1 MSEGISPTHSPVI
14 SDDDCELHN
23 GFGSSPIRQSSTS
36 SKSGRRTKKRWS
48 FHNNTKPNLVERPQ
62 EASFQGRRRLS
73 DITGVDGVHK
83 EIDAN
88 HISPAQLYSTESG
101 RLFHAG
107 KICIILAGL
116 PGRGKT
122 HLSVSLTRYLRWL
135 GVKTHS
141 FHLGDYRRRN
151 FNDLDQKLFIEDNEL
166 RLKLINECIN
176 DMLNFFE
183 NDKGQVAIYDAV
195 NPFPKNRL
203 ELYEKF
209 KKLKIQTLFIESS
222 VTDDSII
229 MKNMES
235 AAKSSPDYENWDYDK
250 AYKDYSDRI
259 KDLTPYYQPMSEIDD
274 KNKLS
279 YIKFINFG
287 ERIELHNSNYGY
299 LINKVVFFLMNSRI
313 KSGSVFFARCYNNA
327 VDYGHDPPLDEQG
340 TKYAKNLTQ
349 TLVEYLQSQGKTYF
363 DKDYEPMEDPIAS
376 NRTSSDN
383 ERISS
388 NHSSSVNLRRQISV
402 DEKHLPAGADG
413 VEDNSMVVWTSVKR
427 RTIEASKLFKQR
439 NINTRHRIQLSQKNP
454 GVTGQMTEEEIQQ
467 EFPTEYE
474 QYLKDPYHHR
484 FSRAEL
490 YHDLAIKI
498 EPLILEMERMSGD
511 ILIIA
516 DESVLRVFYGYL
528 MASSCFDIPYLP
540 FSQDEIIE
548 IKFNAYAN
556 VAKQI
561 PIKDFN

>member
-1 MSEGISPTHSPVI
+1 MTNSSNDVFM
-14 SDDDCELHN
+14 DDIELTN
-23 GFGSSPIRQSSTS
+23 GFGSEILNTAPKSPLNREPST
-36 SKSGRRTKKRWS
+36 SGRRTKKRWS
-48 FHNNTKPNLVERPQ
+48 FHDNSKPNLVERPT
-62 EASFQGRRRLS
+62 EASTMGKRRLS

-88 HISPAQLYSTESG
+88 YISPAQLYSTESG

-107 KICIILAGL
+107 KICIVLAGL

-151 FNDLDQKLFIEDNEL
+151 FNELDQSLFIDDTEL
-166 RLKLINECIN
+166 RLRIIDECTN

-183 NDKGQVAIYDAV
+183 KDKGQVAIYDAV
-195 NPFPKNRL
+195 NPFPKNRQ
-203 ELYEKF
+203 ELNEKF
-209 KKLKIQTLFIESS
+209 KKLNIQTLFIESS

-235 AAKSSPDYENWDYDK
+235 AARSSPDYANWDYDK

-259 KDLTPYYQPMSEIDD
+259 KGLTPYYQPMGKIDD
-274 KNKLS
+274 ENKLS
-279 YIKFINFG
+279 YVKFINFG
-287 ERIELHNSNYGY
+287 ERIELHNSDYGY

-313 KSGSVFFARCYNNA
+313 KSGSVFFARCHNNSINYS
-327 VDYGHDPPLDEQG
+327 DDPPLDDEG
-340 TKYAKNLTQ
+340 RRYAKNLSHS
-349 TLVEYLQSQGKTYF
+349 LVNYLQKQKKEYA
-363 DKDYEPMEDPIAS
+363 KDINLNIEDDQTPS
-376 NRTSSDN
+376 GTSTPTSA
-383 ERISS
+383 R
-388 NHSSSVNLRRQISV
+388 LKRLFSV

-413 VEDNSMVVWTSVKR
+413 VDENSMVVWTSVRK
-427 RTIEASKLFKQR
+427 RTIETTKYLKSA
-439 NINTRHRIQLSQKNP
+439 NVNVRHRIQLSQKNP
-454 GVTGQMTEEEIQQ
+454 GIVGGMTEEEIKAQ
-467 EFPTEYE
+467 FPSEYE
-474 QYLKDPYHHR
+474 QFLKDPYHHR

-511 ILIIA
+511 VLIIA
-516 DESVLRVFYGYL
+516 DETVLRVFYGYL
-528 MASSCFDIPYLP
+528 MASSCSDIPYLP
-540 FSQDEIIE
+540 FEENEIIE

-556 VAKQI
+556 VSNQI
-561 PIKDFN
+561 PIKDFESNS